1 MKIIYGK
8 ETDIPL
14 PTKFALISKGL
25 RKYVEQDEFGIYKK
39 KNIKIPLIYKLEYH
53 IKKKH
58 REFMINLYYE
68 RLENLSD
75 LDKIE
80 KEKLLRMG

>member
-14 PTKFALISKGL
+14 PTKLAWISKGL

-39 KNIKIPLIYKLEYH
+39 KNY
-53 IKKKH
+53 
-58 REFMINLYYE
+58 
-68 RLENLSD
+68 
-75 LDKIE
+75 
-80 KEKLLRMG
+80 